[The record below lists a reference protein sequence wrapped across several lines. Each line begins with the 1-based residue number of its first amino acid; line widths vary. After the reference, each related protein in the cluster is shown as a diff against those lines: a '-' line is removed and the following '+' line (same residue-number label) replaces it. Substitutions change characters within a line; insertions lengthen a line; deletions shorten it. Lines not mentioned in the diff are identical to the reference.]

1 MAAET
6 SSAAALRAVATAK
19 TLLRQGRL
27 AELVGASPGATPAE
41 LRAACKRAQLK
52 SHPDKG
58 GDAELFRLV
67 RHAVEQI
74 TQDLRIREDQR
85 IREREQENL
94 ERSYRESDA
103 RGVRAVNR
111 RRARRPPTRFP
122 TLPRVG
128 VEPGIRH
135 QFRRLQDEHR
145 RLNQAKSRLAK
156 RGASTTEVDA
166 QLAELLAK
174 ARAVVDNV
182 VTGGFQPPPRF
193 PYVTKSHPFYEQVTA
208 QLDPLRQALRRLRDR
223 IRQTNMPRRGE
234 LEEEAAAI
242 VRQAWDIVASM
253 TTRSDG
259 AGTGRDLGSDSVVT
273 FADPN

>member
-166 QLAELLAK
+166 QLAELLATAHAMLEQALCVNNGATR
-174 ARAVVDNV
+174 AR
-182 VTGGFQPPPRF
+182 TQRF
-193 PYVTKSHPFYEQVTA
+193 PRISRGDPRYAELA
-208 QLDPLRQALRRLRDR
+208 PLRQSHRRLLDAMRTASGSRLSELLAKDDE
-223 IRQTNMPRRGE
+223 ILCKARRA
-234 LEEEAAAI
+234 L
-242 VRQAWDIVASM
+242 
-253 TTRSDG
+253 
-259 AGTGRDLGSDSVVT
+259 
-273 FADPN
+273 ADPTPEDATASAEGLN